1 MYLLIF
7 TCLSIRAV
15 HLELV
20 EDMTTKS
27 FVQAFVRF
35 TNIYGI
41 PSSIYSDNAR
51 PFVSG
56 CDLLGDVMASSE
68 FNDRFR
74 ACSIRH
80 IRIPVHAPWVGSTW
94 ERHIKTIKM
103 CLHKIFGR
111 AKTNYFDLLT
121 AFSDIQ
127 NAINSR
133 PLTYRCSEETDLE
146 IITPKN
152 FLNPNANEGVIIQ
165 AEESELLLGDPIG
178 REEILKSLEIKQ
190 AILDKFRTLYY
201 QEYLLSLNE
210 QCKDIY
216 ETEFVNKIKVDD
228 VVLIKVPN
236 KSRPHWVLGRV
247 IELYPGEDG
256 KVRFVKVIR
265 GHDHVQTQAISNLYP
280 LELTLTHC
288 YFPKKKCD
296 SHKDTHY
303 TRSKPPK
310 KVESCATPLKKLPP
324 RRTRG
329 RRKVDKNDPY
339 LYYD

>member
-1 MYLLIF
+1 M
-7 TCLSIRAV
+7 
-15 HLELV
+15 
-20 EDMTTKS
+20 
-27 FVQAFVRF
+27 
-35 TNIYGI
+35 
-41 PSSIYSDNAR
+41 
-51 PFVSG
+51 
-56 CDLLGDVMASSE
+56 
-68 FNDRFR
+68 
-74 ACSIRH
+74 
-80 IRIPVHAPWVGSTW
+80 
-94 ERHIKTIKM
+94 
-103 CLHKIFGR
+103 
-111 AKTNYFDLLT
+111 
-121 AFSDIQ
+121 
-127 NAINSR
+127 
-133 PLTYRCSEETDLE
+133 
-146 IITPKN
+146 
-152 FLNPNANEGVIIQ
+152 
-165 AEESELLLGDPIG
+165 
-178 REEILKSLEIKQ
+178 
-190 AILDKFRTLYY
+190 
-201 QEYLLSLNE
+201 NE

-256 KVRFVKVIR
+256 KVRFVKVTR